1 MDALVGLPWVRLD
14 TSLRSNP
21 KVLFLVSAKKFQA
34 AFGYV
39 CGLTYAGEHGT
50 DGFIP
55 EAALPFLHMT
65 KKEAAQLVEVNFWIV
80 APGGWDINGWA
91 EFQVSNAETQERKK
105 RSRDA
110 AMARWHPDT

>member
-1 MDALVGLPWVRLD
+1 MGLPWVRLD
-14 TSLRSNP
+14 CALPSNP
-21 KVLFLVSAKKFQA
+21 KVLLLVAAKRFQA

-39 CGLTYAGEHGT
+39 CSLTYAGNHGT

-55 EAALPFLHMT
+55 TAALPFLHMT
-65 KKEAAQLVEVNFWIV
+65 RREAQQLVEVGLWV
-80 APGGWDINGWA
+80 PVTGGWEINGWA

-110 AMARWHPDT
+110 AMARWHADA